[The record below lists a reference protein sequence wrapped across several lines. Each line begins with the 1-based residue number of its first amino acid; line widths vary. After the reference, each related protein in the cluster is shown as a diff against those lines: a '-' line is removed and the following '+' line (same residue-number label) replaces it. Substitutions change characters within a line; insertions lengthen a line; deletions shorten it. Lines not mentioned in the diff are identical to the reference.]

1 MTLRPAKLAI
11 GVVQVAATAAML
23 ALTIGVLDQA
33 EFSARLAE
41 ANRSWLVVGLAL
53 LFVQQCIAAAR
64 WRLIAVELQ
73 LPRSSMPFFLL
84 WHGIGTAAGQV
95 LPSTIGGD
103 AVRAFALLKPKQ
115 LALAVRSVL
124 ADRLVGMIM
133 LSLLVVVGF
142 ALAPSIFVQNYAMLA
157 ALALALA
164 GIAASILL
172 TVFSAKLRGRN
183 LVVRAARTIGADLK
197 VLAGAQSGGPVLAQS
212 LTIHL
217 LSVGA
222 FIAFA
227 RAVGI
232 PDPDPVIFGSVVCC
246 ALLASVL
253 PISIGG
259 WGLREG
265 FVVITASVM
274 GTSAEVAISVSVLF
288 GALLILASIGVA
300 ATGGILLTLSRRRAG
315 NVRGRGGR

>member
-1 MTLRPAKLAI
+1 M
-11 GVVQVAATAAML
+11 QVAATVAML
-23 ALTIGVLDQA
+23 ALTIGVLDRA
-33 EFSARLAE
+33 EFRARLAE
-41 ANRSWLVVGLAL
+41 ANMSWLVIGLVL
-53 LFVQQCIAAAR
+53 LFVQQCIAAVR
-64 WRLIAVELQ
+64 WRLIAVELH

-84 WHGIGTAAGQV
+84 WHGIGTTAGQV

-103 AVRAFALLKPKQ
+103 AVRAFALLNPKQ
-115 LALAVRSVL
+115 LAPAVRSVL
-124 ADRLVGMIM
+124 ADRLVGMIV

-142 ALAPSIFVQNYAMLA
+142 ALAPSIFARNYALLG
-157 ALALALA
+157 ALAFALA
-164 GIAASILL
+164 GIVVSILL
-172 TVFSAKLRGRN
+172 TVLSAKLTSRN
-183 LVVRAARTIGADLK
+183 LVVRAVRTIGADLK
-197 VLAGAQSGGPVLAQS
+197 GLAGAQSCGPVLAQS

-232 PDPDPVIFGSVVCC
+232 ADPDPIVFGSVICS

-265 FVVITASVM
+265 FVVITAGIL
-274 GTSAEVAISVSVLF
+274 GTSAEAAISVSVLF
-288 GALLILASIGVA
+288 GTILILASIGVA
-300 ATGGILLTLSRRRAG
+300 AAGAILLTISRRRARK
-315 NVRGRGGR
+315 VRGGRAG